1 MKENVQK
8 EDGISLLDILK
19 LLLSKIKIL
28 ILVVLIGGVC
38 GGCFAIWRTIDVNYW
53 GTTVEFYVNPE
64 RPKESTSEN
73 GSQYGVYG
81 AYGRHV
87 MDNIV
92 KLLSSESFAEKVMLE
107 ENGTGLPDKGLSKE
121 LDAAID
127 KAAPLL
133 KEAEEAEASVV
144 EADHISFVKLKAL
157 RSAWVNATE
166 GTIYTGTSYSDTR
179 YQQAKIEYENFE
191 EKYNGTR
198 ENPYSFIATTPELTT
213 AYTEYQSAKSEA
225 YNVNAEADII
235 IEEAE
240 LVKEEA
246 LVLWREMSVYQNRL
260 SRVRGAINYSYLQ
273 TNEDTEDANN
283 LARSF
288 IYVKISVLNDKA
300 FAEKMLECVKR
311 AVPEYVVENMAVP
324 NDYEGTNCQRISRLD
339 EINLTNPG
347 YTTSEAIKYGILGAA
362 AAFAIACVIIIL
374 IDRSDKRLRDHEV
387 ITKKF
392 NVPVLGIVPTIDT
405 LVVESN
411 AKKKAPKNNTDTE
424 VK

>member
-8 EDGISLLDILK
+8 EEGISLFDILK
-19 LLLSKIKIL
+19 LLLAKIKIL
-28 ILVVLIGGVC
+28 ILVILVGGIA
-38 GGCFAIWRTIDVNYW
+38 GGCFAVWRTIDVNYW

-92 KLLSSESFAEKVMLE
+92 KLLSSESFAEKVILE
-107 ENGTGLPDKGLSKE
+107 QNENGLPDRGLSKE

-127 KAAPLL
+127 AAEPLL
-133 KEAEEAEASVV
+133 LEAENAKAQAET
-144 EADHISFVKLKAL
+144 D
-157 RSAWVNATE
+157 NATAQERLTSLRRAWNEATKGTVLE
-166 GTIYTGTSYSDTR
+166 GISYSDNN
-179 YQQAKIEYENFE
+179 YLLAKSYYADEKRDDRDDYAFIE
-191 EKYNGTR
+191 
-198 ENPYSFIATTPELTT
+198 TPALTT
-213 AYTEYQSAKSEA
+213 AYSEYQVAKAAANSSAVA
-225 YNVNAEADII
+225 AEI
-235 IEEAE
+235 AE
-240 LVKEEA
+240 DTAEGPKEEA
-246 LVLWREMSVYQNRL
+246 LVLWRKMDVYQSEL
-260 SRVRGAINYSYLQ
+260 SLVRSAISYSYLQ
-273 TNEDTEDANN
+273 GNEGEEDANN

-288 IYVKISVLNDKA
+288 IYVKINVLNDKA
-300 FAEKMLECVKR
+300 FAETLLACVKS

-339 EINLTNPG
+339 KIKLMNPG

-374 IDRSDKRLRDHEV
+374 IDRSDKRLRDHEI

-392 NVPVLGIVPTIDT
+392 NVPVLGIVPTIDDLT
-405 LVVESN
+405 AESN
-411 AKKKAPKNNTDTE
+411 AKKKNVKNNKDTE

>member
-8 EDGISLLDILK
+8 EEGISLLDILK

-28 ILVVLIGGVC
+28 ILVILVGGIA
-38 GGCFAIWRTIDVNYW
+38 GGCFAVWRTIDVNYW

-64 RPKESTSEN
+64 RPKESTSES

-92 KLLSSESFAEKVMLE
+92 KLLSSESFAEKVILE
-107 ENGTGLPDKGLSKE
+107 QNENGLPDRGLSDE

-127 KAAPLL
+127 AAEPLL
-133 KEAEEAEASVV
+133 LEAENAKAQAEADNTTSQERLTSLRREWN
-144 EADHISFVKLKAL
+144 EATKGTV
-157 RSAWVNATE
+157 WE
-166 GTIYTGTSYSDTR
+166 GVSYSDNN
-179 YQQAKIEYENFE
+179 YLLAKSYYADENSDDRND
-191 EKYNGTR
+191 YA
-198 ENPYSFIATTPELTT
+198 FIKTPSLTT
-213 AYTEYQSAKSEA
+213 AYSEYQVAKAAASSSAVA
-225 YNVNAEADII
+225 AEI
-235 IEEAE
+235 AE
-240 LVKEEA
+240 DTAEGPKEEA
-246 LVLWREMSVYQNRL
+246 LVLWRKMGVYQGKL
-260 SRVRGAINYSYLQ
+260 SRVRNAISYSYLQ
-273 TNEDTEDANN
+273 GNEDEEDANN

-288 IYVKISVLNDKA
+288 IYVKINVLNDKA
-300 FAEKMLECVKR
+300 FAETLLTCVKS

-339 EINLTNPG
+339 EIKLMNPG

-362 AAFAIACVIIIL
+362 AAFAIACMIIIL
-374 IDRSDKRLRDHEV
+374 IDRSDKRLRDHEI

-392 NVPVLGIVPTIDT
+392 NVPVLGIVPTIEDLT
-405 LVVESN
+405 AESN
-411 AKKKAPKNNTDTE
+411 AKKKNVKNNKDTE

>member
-1 MKENVQK
+1 MKESVQK

-28 ILVVLIGGVC
+28 ILVVLIGGVF
-38 GGCFAIWRTIDVNYW
+38 GGCFAIWTTINVNYW

-92 KLLSSESFAEKVMLE
+92 KLLSSESFAERVMLE
-107 ENGTGLPDKGLSKE
+107 ENGTGLPNTGLSE
-121 LDAAID
+121 DLDAAIRE
-127 KAAPLL
+127 AAPLL
-133 KEAEEAEASVV
+133 DAAAVAKASVV
-144 EADHISFVKLKAL
+144 ETDHISFMKLKAL

-179 YQQAKIEYENFE
+179 YQQAKIEYEEFE
-191 EKYNGTR
+191 EKYSGSR
-198 ENPYSFIATTPELTT
+198 ENPYNFIATTPELTA
-213 AYTEYQSAKSEA
+213 AYTEYQSAKSDA
-225 YNVNAEADII
+225 YNANAEADLV
-235 IEEAE
+235 IEEAD
-240 LVKEEA
+240 LAKEKA
-246 LVLWREMSVYQNRL
+246 LVLWREMGSYQNRL
-260 SRVRGAINYSYLQ
+260 SRVRNAINYSYLQ

-288 IYVKISVLNDKA
+288 IYVKITVLNDKA
-300 FAEKMLECVKR
+300 FAEKMLACVQK

-339 EINLTNPG
+339 EVDLTNPG
-347 YTTSEAIKYGILGAA
+347 YTRNEAIKYGILGAA
-362 AAFAIACVIIIL
+362 AAFALACVIIIL
-374 IDRSDKRLRDHEV
+374 IDRSDKRLRDHEI

-392 NVPVLGIVPTIDT
+392 NVPVLGIVPTIES
-405 LVVESN
+405 LAVESN
-411 AKKKAPKNNTDTE
+411 AKKKASKHNTDTE